1 METILEQECSKE
13 HLSFVQNNEDY
24 NFVPESWQHINSL
37 NIKRITFLKSN
48 FYMKY
53 ILMPFVYVLTLGL
66 APLFLY
72 WYTNLYVYCL
82 FDQMTQAKFDSK
94 IQKVLEKKKIIDQI
108 IVVGYICFRGSQNKL
123 IKFNN
128 TRV

>member
-1 METILEQECSKE
+1 METILDQECSKD

-82 FDQMTQAKFDSK
+82 FDQMT
-94 IQKVLEKKKIIDQI
+94 
-108 IVVGYICFRGSQNKL
+108 
-123 IKFNN
+123 
-128 TRV
+128 